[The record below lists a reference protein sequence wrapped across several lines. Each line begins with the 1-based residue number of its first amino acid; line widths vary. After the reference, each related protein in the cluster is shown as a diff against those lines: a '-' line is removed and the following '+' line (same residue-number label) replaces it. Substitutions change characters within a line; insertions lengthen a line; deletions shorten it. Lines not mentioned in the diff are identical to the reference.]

1 MSFAKMGT
9 REQMQAAMAAE
20 RAKFHAEQAAR
31 TKPVTTVDWAEIEE
45 PSRLQH
51 LRHEA
56 ARAKAIGL
64 SPVAAVMRHRKS
76 PRRMVQ
82 QRRAAHARA
91 RWPWKLQTQWA
102 WTDAEAYLIDAL
114 LYLGGETGTFQAY
127 RAELENRAGIRPSTQ
142 RAAEAKLQEL
152 GLLEVTENRR
162 SYARNEANTYKLNG
176 VLKETARMLWLRG
189 GTKLSGPSGGV
200 VKQTSHTSHTST
212 PEKAKRT
219 PDRRPPDALRAPTS
233 PQSGEVCTLL
243 GRDEKAGPSR
253 SRRPAQ
259 EQAEAE
265 QIDEDLAL
273 DLARTFLPEIA
284 PAEIEAVSAAAADA
298 ADKVAEIE
306 HTFSSAMEAAANAGE
321 KVGGMFVPER
331 MALADA
337 RSNLLE
343 ARSHLD
349 RVTRTAAEAARRLDT
364 LAVDIDGWRHRFD
377 KAETALRDGEHI
389 PEVEHRNPPKI
400 DGKMVY

>member
-9 REQMQAAMAAE
+9 REQMRAALAAQC
-20 RAKFHAEQAAR
+20 AKFHADQAAR
-31 TKPVTTVDWAEIEE
+31 AKPVTAADWAEIEDR
-45 PSRLQH
+45 SRLQH
-51 LRHEA
+51 ERA
-56 ARAKAIGL
+56 ARAKAAEL
-64 SPVAAVMRHRKS
+64 PSVAASMRRRAS
-76 PRRMVQ
+76 SRRMIQ

-102 WTDAEAYLIDAL
+102 WTDAEACLIDAL
-114 LYLGGETGTFQAY
+114 LYLGGESGTFDAY

-152 GLLEVTENRR
+152 GLLDVVENRR

-176 VLKETARMLWLRG
+176 VLKETARMLWLRRG
-189 GTKLSGPSGGV
+189 EGTKLSAPSGGV
-200 VKQTSHTSHTST
+200 ENQPSHTSPTSA

-284 PAEIEAVSAAAADA
+284 PAEAL
-298 ADKVAEIE
+298 
-306 HTFSSAMEAAANAGE
+306 
-321 KVGGMFVPER
+321 PETASDL
-331 MALADA
+331 MALADRLQLTYA
-337 RSNLLE
+337 PTLWPQVWRGWRRRFGL
-343 ARSHLD
+343 
-349 RVTRTAAEAARRLDT
+349 TAA
-364 LAVDIDGWRHRFD
+364 LAVL
-377 KAETALRDGEHI
+377 ETAIMRKGGQIRTSGAQYLSGILGRNRRQAPAPEATLQTIRASRRAPGLASTRRWRPAADGGHE
-389 PEVEHRNPPKI
+389 
-400 DGKMVY
+400 